1 MFRRFKEKK
10 LQDLGFR
17 ERTVNPEFD
26 AKVERFTKTDAAL
39 TKVHKAAIEYAKAL
53 QALSSIG
60 REFADSL
67 NEFYTMSMSD
77 TSQGAG
83 R

>member
-26 AKVERFTKTDAAL
+26 AKVD
-39 TKVHKAAIEYAKAL
+39 
-53 QALSSIG
+53 
-60 REFADSL
+60 
-67 NEFYTMSMSD
+67 
-77 TSQGAG
+77 
-83 R
+83 